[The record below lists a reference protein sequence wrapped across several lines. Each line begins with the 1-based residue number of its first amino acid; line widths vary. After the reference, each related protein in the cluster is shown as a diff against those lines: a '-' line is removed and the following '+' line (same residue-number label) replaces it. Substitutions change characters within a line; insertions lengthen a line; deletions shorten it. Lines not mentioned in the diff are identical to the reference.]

1 MKSKLIVCIDGLGR
15 DLVSKE
21 NTPFLYEFG
30 IKNSLSELE
39 TLFAFTGIEYC
50 FFSGKNPDE
59 TNLWLEFA
67 KEENSIFNSPL
78 IKWFGIGK
86 LKSYLGAMIQLVNKR
101 TWMSGLY
108 HIPKNKTKY
117 FDTSAKEGLW
127 KLDFFKNKS
136 FSFYKWPFFV
146 TEKKKKLIFK
156 YENDEDRM
164 KRILSEKNKEIYY
177 TQLMSIDKTLHKF
190 GKGSREINTE
200 LKKMDKLMEKYIQ
213 YFLSKN
219 PDGEIFLWGDH
230 SLANINNYIDIQK
243 MLPKSREYLSFIEG
257 TTACF
262 WFKNEEIRKR
272 IIEAIKRNREIKILD
287 PVKAKEYHIPLSKK
301 YGELVA
307 YVKKG
312 NYFFPNFYQKK
323 GTEKFVAMHGYPD
336 NKEMN
341 GVVITNK
348 KLPKKLKM
356 NEAIKYLQ

>member
-1 MKSKLIVCIDGLGR
+1 MKSNLIVCIDGLGN
-15 DLVSKE
+15 DLISRE

-30 IKNSLSELE
+30 MKNSLSELQ

-78 IKWFGIGK
+78 IRWFGVGK
-86 LKSYLGAMIQLVNKR
+86 LKSYLGAFIQLINKR

-108 HIPKNKTKY
+108 HIPKNKLKY

-127 KLDFFKNKS
+127 KLDFFRNKS

-146 TEKKKKLIFK
+146 TEKRKKLVFR
-156 YENDEDRM
+156 YENDDERM

-177 TQLMSIDKTLHKF
+177 TQLMSIDKTLHRF
-190 GKGSREINTE
+190 GKGSPEIKRE
-200 LKKMDKLMEKYIQ
+200 LKKIDKLIARYVK

-219 PDGEIFLWGDH
+219 PEGDVFLWGDH

-262 WFKNEEIRKR
+262 WFKNERIKKR
-272 IIEAIKRNREIKILD
+272 VIEALRRNKEIKLLNSA
-287 PVKAKEYHIPLSKK
+287 KAKEYHIPMSKK

-307 YVKKG
+307 YVEKG

-323 GTEKFVAMHGYPD
+323 QNEGFMAMHGYPD
-336 NKEMN
+336 DLEMN
-341 GVVITNK
+341 GMIISNIK
-348 KLPKKLKM
+348 IPKRIKM
-356 NEAIKYLQ
+356 SEAINYLQ